1 MDLLCSCCGE
11 PWSLD
16 HILHDEPEAFR
27 RLGARIDACPSCKG
41 KRPPMTED
49 QRERLDEIA
58 EAAQMFGED
67 LDGFACFLEDV
78 F

>member
-1 MDLLCSCCGE
+1 
-11 PWSLD
+11 
-16 HILHDEPEAFR
+16 
-27 RLGARIDACPSCKG
+27 
-41 KRPPMTED
+41 MTED